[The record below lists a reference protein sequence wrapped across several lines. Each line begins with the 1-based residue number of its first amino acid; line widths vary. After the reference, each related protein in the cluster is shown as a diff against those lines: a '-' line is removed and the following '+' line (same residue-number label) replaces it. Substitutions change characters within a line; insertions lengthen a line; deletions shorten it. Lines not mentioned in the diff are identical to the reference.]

1 MSNPFIDNDL
11 EFLDFIERYLNEPFR
26 SHIDINKRNYNPDAI
41 IEILK
46 KEPRLIPQVASRIHK
61 CIGSHILYIILIK
74 DKNGNLGVK
83 VGITHNDVNV
93 RMREDRY
100 KDDYDLVR
108 IIEEYPTMS
117 SAANEMETELTNK
130 IESNLQLEVEAPGKG
145 ELYKPDME
153 KMLVDEADK
162 IYDKYKNKI
171 GWNPK

>member
-1 MSNPFIDNDL
+1 
-11 EFLDFIERYLNEPFR
+11 
-26 SHIDINKRNYNPDAI
+26 
-41 IEILK
+41 
-46 KEPRLIPQVASRIHK
+46 
-61 CIGSHILYIILIK
+61 
-74 DKNGNLGVK
+74 
-83 VGITHNDVNV
+83 
-93 RMREDRY
+93 MREDRY

-153 KMLVDEADK
+153 KMLVDEAYK